1 MFNSELRELSSDL
14 RDEWWAFLVFGIAW
28 FVIAIVVLRL
38 DLTSVATVGI
48 LLGAV
53 FLFTSVQEFAI
64 AALRWGGW
72 GIFHVIIGILF
83 VGGAIWCFIAPFD
96 AFWSLAAVLG
106 LLLIIKGAYDI
117 TYAAM
122 SRAINPLWWLG
133 LVVGLLEIGL
143 GFWASQ
149 QYTPARAVLLLLW
162 VGFYAIFRGLS
173 DIVVAFEIRNPRLT
187 AHGATGLLR

>member
-1 MFNSELRELSSDL
+1 MFNSELREVSSDL

-72 GIFHVIIGILF
+72 GIFHVIIGIFF

-133 LVVGLLEIGL
+133 LVVGLLEIGWAFGPL
-143 GFWASQ
+143 SSTRRHGLSCCCFGWAS
-149 QYTPARAVLLLLW
+149 TP
-162 VGFYAIFRGLS
+162 S
-173 DIVVAFEIRNPRLT
+173 SEDS
-187 AHGATGLLR
+187 ATSWSPLRSETPG

>member
-1 MFNSELRELSSDL
+1 MFNSELREVSSDL

-72 GIFHVIIGILF
+72 GIFHVIIGIFF

-187 AHGATGLLR
+187 RV

>member
-1 MFNSELRELSSDL
+1 MFNSELREASSDL

-72 GIFHVIIGILF
+72 GIFPDG
-83 VGGAIWCFIAPFD
+83 
-96 AFWSLAAVLG
+96 
-106 LLLIIKGAYDI
+106 
-117 TYAAM
+117 
-122 SRAINPLWWLG
+122 
-133 LVVGLLEIGL
+133 
-143 GFWASQ
+143 
-149 QYTPARAVLLLLW
+149 
-162 VGFYAIFRGLS
+162 RG
-173 DIVVAFEIRNPRLT
+173 P
-187 AHGATGLLR
+187 